1 MRFKFSLVAAAAL
14 MIGVVPAHAETLHA
28 RWEQYKA
35 GRAMRHLSVDGQKA
49 MTDVLQAHDLLS
61 QGKSDAAIPFLY
73 DAQKRFAAA
82 ALDNRRFMAAESQL
96 QPVPSHPVGADHK
109 PVVGS
114 VTWVPVGGE
123 LVVTDTLAPE
133 KKAAAQTA
141 NQQLKAGKT
150 QQARQTLAIVGE
162 DADFIIA
169 LAPLERSQGALNR
182 ARVFTEGRLT
192 TQAVEALNDL
202 LDGVVFVSDD
212 FVEKQPPAPA
222 PTAPAAPTPA
232 PAAPAAPVSE
242 PPPAATH

>member
-1 MRFKFSLVAAAAL
+1 MRFKFSLMAAAAL
-14 MIGVVPAHAETLHA
+14 MVGVVPAHAATFHA

-35 GRAMRHLSVDGQKA
+35 GRAIRHLSVDGQKA
-49 MTDVLQAHDLLS
+49 MTDVLQARDLLS
-61 QGKSDAAIPFLY
+61 QGKSDAAIPLLY

-82 ALDNRRFMAAESQL
+82 AVDNRRFMAAESQL
-96 QPVPSHPVGADHK
+96 QSVPSHPVGTDHK

-150 QQARQTLAIVGE
+150 HQAQETLAIVGQ

-182 ARVFTEGRLT
+182 ATVFTEGRLT
-192 TQAVEALNDL
+192 SQAVDALNDL

-212 FVEKQPPAPA
+212 FVEKQAPIAPAPA
-222 PTAPAAPTPA
+222 AAPKPA

>member
-1 MRFKFSLVAAAAL
+1 MRFKFSLMAAAAL
-14 MIGVVPAHAETLHA
+14 MVGVVPAHAETFHA

-49 MTDVLQAHDLLS
+49 MTDVLQAHDLLA
-61 QGKSDAAIPFLY
+61 QGKSDAAIPLLY

-82 ALDNRRFMAAESQL
+82 ALDNRRFMAAEGQL
-96 QPVPSHPVGADHK
+96 QSVPSHPVGTDHK

-133 KKAAAQTA
+133 KKAAVQTA

-150 QQARQTLAIVGE
+150 RQAQQTLAVVGE
-162 DADFIIA
+162 DADFVVA

-182 ARVFTEGRLT
+182 AMVFTEGRLT
-192 TQAVEALNDL
+192 PQAVDALNDL

-212 FVEKQPPAPA
+212 FVEKQVPPPAPA
-222 PTAPAAPTPA
+222 APKPA